1 MKFEPVNNVVNKY
14 MQDLKADLDS
24 DSMVQQNDD
33 PKPDKDEPKIQSEVG
48 QYFKPSKFEDRK
60 IKSSSD

>member
-14 MQDLKADLDS
+14 MQDLKDDFDS

-33 PKPDKDEPKIQSEVG
+33 PKPDKVEPKIQSEVG

-60 IKSSSD
+60 IKS